1 MAALLLD
8 ENVSERLVEPLTVFK
23 HDVVS
28 VGGLGH
34 KGRVDADILLIAT
47 GLRRAV
53 VTHNRSHFQALHEA
67 WILWTKTWETP
78 QFRHAGII
86 VVRSGPGVTD
96 AEIAAGIDAGIRQEA
111 RSLSNRCLGWD
122 YARGWFEVLVRT

>member
-1 MAALLLD
+1 MTDLFLD
-8 ENVSERLVEPLTVFK
+8 ENVSERLIHPLTELD

-34 KGRVDADILLIAT
+34 KGRVDADIPLIGT
-47 GLRRAV
+47 ELKRVV

-67 WILWTKTWETP
+67 WILWMLTWNTR

-86 VVRSGPGVTD
+86 VVRSGPRTTN
-96 AEIAAGIDAGIRQEA
+96 AEIAMGIDDGIRRET
-111 RSLSNRCLGWD
+111 RTFENRCLGWD
-122 YARGWFEVLVRT
+122 YRRGWFEIFVRT